1 MISKNDV
8 VEKKDANLITKKD
21 IMKMFWRSLSI
32 QFSWHYERQM
42 HMGFEFMMIPALKK
56 LYKDDSEQLKEAMKR
71 HMEFFNTNMYI
82 STFIGGV
89 TMAMEEMNAKDKDF
103 DTSSISAV
111 KVALMGPLAGIGDS
125 LFLGTLRILAVGVGT
140 SLAMQGSILGPI
152 LFLLVFNVPALL
164 VRYIGAFKGYE
175 IGANYL
181 NKIQESGLMEK
192 FMYAASIIGVM
203 VIGGMTNELVAVST
217 PLMIGSGDGAVA
229 IQSVLDGLM
238 PGLLSLAALGVYYKL
253 LNKKVNV
260 IVLLLGTVVFGIIC
274 AWLGIL
280 G

>member
-1 MISKNDV
+1 MTSKNN
-8 VEKKDANLITKKD
+8 ETGLITRKD
-21 IMKMFWRSLSI
+21 IMKMFWRSFTI

-42 HMGFEFMMIPALKK
+42 HMGFEYMMLPTIKK
-56 LYKDDSEQLKEAMKR
+56 LYKDDPERLKDAMQR

-82 STFIGGV
+82 STFIGGI

-125 LFLGTLRILAVGVGT
+125 LFLGTLRILAVGIGT
-140 SLAMQGSILGPI
+140 SIAMQGSILGAI
-152 LFLLVFNVPALL
+152 LFLLVFNVPAML

-203 VIGGMTNELVAVST
+203 VIGGMTNELVVVST
-217 PLMIGSGDGAVA
+217 PLTIGNGEGAVA
-229 IQSVLDGLM
+229 IQGVLDGLM
-238 PGLLSLAALGVYYKL
+238 PGMLSLAALGVYYKL

-260 IVLLLGTVVFGIIC
+260 IVILLGTVVFGILC
-274 AWLGIL
+274 SWLGIL

>member
-1 MISKNDV
+1 MTSKNN
-8 VEKKDANLITKKD
+8 ETGLMTRKD
-21 IMKMFWRSLSI
+21 IMKMSWRSFTI

-42 HMGFEFMMIPALKK
+42 HMGFEYMMLPTIKK
-56 LYKDDSEQLKEAMKR
+56 LYKDDPERLKDAMQR

-82 STFIGGV
+82 STFIGGI

-125 LFLGTLRILAVGVGT
+125 LFLGTLRILAVGIGT
-140 SLAMQGSILGPI
+140 SIAMQGSILGAI
-152 LFLLVFNVPALL
+152 LFLLVFNVPAML

-203 VIGGMTNELVAVST
+203 VIGGMTNELVVVST
-217 PLMIGSGDGAVA
+217 PLTIGTGEGAVA
-229 IQSVLDGLM
+229 IQGVLDGLM
-238 PGLLSLAALGVYYKL
+238 PGMLSLAALGVYYKL

-260 IVLLLGTVVFGIIC
+260 IVILLGTVVFGILC
-274 AWLGIL
+274 SWLGIL

>member
-1 MISKNDV
+1 MTSKNN
-8 VEKKDANLITKKD
+8 ETGLITRKD
-21 IMKMFWRSLSI
+21 IMKMFWRSFTI

-42 HMGFEFMMIPALKK
+42 HMGFEYMMLPTIKK
-56 LYKDDSEQLKEAMKR
+56 LYKDDPERLKDAMQR

-82 STFIGGV
+82 STFIGGI

-125 LFLGTLRILAVGVGT
+125 LVLGTLRILAVGIGT
-140 SLAMQGSILGPI
+140 SIAMQGSILGAI
-152 LFLLVFNVPALL
+152 LFLLVFNVPAML

-203 VIGGMTNELVAVST
+203 VIGGMTNELVVVST
-217 PLMIGSGDGAVA
+217 PLTIGTGEGAVA
-229 IQSVLDGLM
+229 IQGVLDGLM
-238 PGLLSLAALGVYYKL
+238 PGMLSLAALGVYYKL

-260 IVLLLGTVVFGIIC
+260 IVILLGTVVFGILC
-274 AWLGIL
+274 SWLGIL

>member
-1 MISKNDV
+1 MTSKNN
-8 VEKKDANLITKKD
+8 ETGLITRKD
-21 IMKMFWRSLSI
+21 IMKMFWRSFTI

-42 HMGFEFMMIPALKK
+42 HMGFEYMMLPTIKK
-56 LYKDDSEQLKEAMKR
+56 LYKDDPERLKDAMQR

-82 STFIGGV
+82 STFIGGI

-125 LFLGTLRILAVGVGT
+125 LFLGTLRILAVGIGT
-140 SLAMQGSILGPI
+140 STAMQGSILGAI
-152 LFLLVFNVPALL
+152 LFLLVFNVPAML

-203 VIGGMTNELVAVST
+203 VIGGMTNELVVVST
-217 PLMIGSGDGAVA
+217 PLTIGTGEGAVA
-229 IQSVLDGLM
+229 IQGVLDGLM
-238 PGLLSLAALGVYYKL
+238 PGMLSLAALGVYYKL

-260 IVLLLGTVVFGIIC
+260 IVILLGTVVFGILC
-274 AWLGIL
+274 SWLGIL

>member
-1 MISKNDV
+1 MMTSKNN
-8 VEKKDANLITKKD
+8 ETGLITRKD
-21 IMKMFWRSLSI
+21 IMKMFWRSFTI

-42 HMGFEFMMIPALKK
+42 HMGFEYMMLPTIKK
-56 LYKDDSEQLKEAMKR
+56 LYKDDPERLKDAMQR

-82 STFIGGV
+82 STFIGGI

-125 LFLGTLRILAVGVGT
+125 LFLGTLRILAVGIGT
-140 SLAMQGSILGPI
+140 SIAMQGSILGAI
-152 LFLLVFNVPALL
+152 LFLLVFNVPAML

-203 VIGGMTNELVAVST
+203 VIGGMTNELVVVST
-217 PLMIGSGDGAVA
+217 PLTIGAGEGAVA
-229 IQSVLDGLM
+229 IQGVLDGLM
-238 PGLLSLAALGVYYKL
+238 PGMLSLAALGVYYKL

-260 IVLLLGTVVFGIIC
+260 IVILLGTVVFGILC
-274 AWLGIL
+274 SWLGIL

>member
-1 MISKNDV
+1 MTSKNN
-8 VEKKDANLITKKD
+8 ETRLITKKD
-21 IMKMFWRSLSI
+21 IMKMFWRSFAI

-42 HMGFEFMMIPALKK
+42 HMGFEYMMIPTIKK
-56 LYKDDSEQLKEAMKR
+56 LYKDDPDKLKEAMQR

-82 STFIGGV
+82 STFIGGI

-125 LFLGTLRILAVGVGT
+125 LFLGTLRILAVGIGT
-140 SLAMQGSILGPI
+140 SLAMQGSILGVI
-152 LFLLVFNVPALL
+152 LFLLVFNVPAML

-203 VIGGMTNELVAVST
+203 VIGGMTNELVSVTT
-217 PLMIGSGDGAVA
+217 PLTIGTGDGAVA

-238 PGLLSLAALGVYYKL
+238 PGLLSLAALGIYYKL

-260 IVLLLGTVVFGIIC
+260 IVILLGTVVFGILC
-274 AWLGIL
+274 SWLGIL

>member
-1 MISKNDV
+1 MTSKNN
-8 VEKKDANLITKKD
+8 ETGLITRKD
-21 IMKMFWRSLSI
+21 IMKMFWRSFTI

-42 HMGFEFMMIPALKK
+42 HMGFEYMMLPTIKK
-56 LYKDDSEQLKEAMKR
+56 LYKDDPERLKDAMQR

-82 STFIGGV
+82 STFIGGI

-125 LFLGTLRILAVGVGT
+125 LFLGTLRILAVGIGT
-140 SLAMQGSILGPI
+140 FIAMQGSILGAI
-152 LFLLVFNVPALL
+152 LFLLVFNVPAML

-203 VIGGMTNELVAVST
+203 VIGGMTNELVVVST
-217 PLMIGSGDGAVA
+217 PLTIGTGEGAVA
-229 IQSVLDGLM
+229 IQGVLDGLM
-238 PGLLSLAALGVYYKL
+238 PGMLSLAALGVYYKL

-260 IVLLLGTVVFGIIC
+260 IVILLGTVVFGILC
-274 AWLGIL
+274 SWLGIL

>member
-1 MISKNDV
+1 MTSKNN
-8 VEKKDANLITKKD
+8 ETGLITRKD
-21 IMKMFWRSLSI
+21 IMKMFWRSFTI

-42 HMGFEFMMIPALKK
+42 HMGFEYMMLPTIKK
-56 LYKDDSEQLKEAMKR
+56 LYKDDPERLKDAMQR

-82 STFIGGV
+82 STFIGGI

-103 DTSSISAV
+103 DISSISAV
-111 KVALMGPLAGIGDS
+111 KVALMGTLAGIGDS
-125 LFLGTLRILAVGVGT
+125 LFLGTLRILAVGIGT
-140 SLAMQGSILGPI
+140 SIAMQGSILGAI
-152 LFLLVFNVPALL
+152 LFLLVFNVPAML

-181 NKIQESGLMEK
+181 NKIQEFGLMEK

-203 VIGGMTNELVAVST
+203 VIGGMTNELVVVST
-217 PLMIGSGDGAVA
+217 PLTIGTGEGAVA
-229 IQSVLDGLM
+229 IQGVLDGLM
-238 PGLLSLAALGVYYKL
+238 PGMLSLAALGVYYKL

-260 IVLLLGTVVFGIIC
+260 IVILLGTVVFGILC
-274 AWLGIL
+274 SWLGIL

>member
-1 MISKNDV
+1 
-8 VEKKDANLITKKD
+8 
-21 IMKMFWRSLSI
+21 
-32 QFSWHYERQM
+32 
-42 HMGFEFMMIPALKK
+42 
-56 LYKDDSEQLKEAMKR
+56 
-71 HMEFFNTNMYI
+71 
-82 STFIGGV
+82 
-89 TMAMEEMNAKDKDF
+89 
-103 DTSSISAV
+103 
-111 KVALMGPLAGIGDS
+111 
-125 LFLGTLRILAVGVGT
+125 
-140 SLAMQGSILGPI
+140 
-152 LFLLVFNVPALL
+152 
-164 VRYIGAFKGYE
+164 
-175 IGANYL
+175 
-181 NKIQESGLMEK
+181 
-192 FMYAASIIGVM
+192 MYAASIIGVM

>member
-1 MISKNDV
+1 MTSKKNSV
-8 VEKKDANLITKKD
+8 INQETGIITKKD
-21 IMKMFWRSLSI
+21 IMKMFWRSFTI

-42 HMGFEFMMIPALKK
+42 HMGFEYMMIPTLKK
-56 LYKDDSEQLKEAMKR
+56 LYKDDPEQLKLAMQR

-89 TMAMEEMNAKDKDF
+89 TMAMEEMNVKDKNF
-103 DTSSISAV
+103 DTSSINAV
-111 KVALMGPLAGIGDS
+111 KAALMGPLAGIGDS
-125 LFLGTLRILAVGVGT
+125 LFLGTLRILAVGIGT

-152 LFLLVFNVPALL
+152 LFLLVFNVPAML

-192 FMYAASIIGVM
+192 FMYAAAIIGVM
-203 VIGGMTNELVAVST
+203 VIGGMTNELVVAST
-217 PLMIGSGDGAVA
+217 PLTIGTGDGAVA
-229 IQSVLDGLM
+229 IQGVLDGLM
-238 PGLLSLAALGVYYKL
+238 PGLLSLCALGIYYKL

-260 IVLLLGTVVFGIIC
+260 IILLLGTVVAGILC
-274 AWLGIL
+274 SWAGIL

>member
-1 MISKNDV
+1 MTSKNN
-8 VEKKDANLITKKD
+8 ETGLITRKD
-21 IMKMFWRSLSI
+21 IMKMFWRSFTI

-42 HMGFEFMMIPALKK
+42 HMGFEYMMLPMIKK
-56 LYKDDSEQLKEAMKR
+56 LYKDDPERLKDAMQR

-82 STFIGGV
+82 STFIGGI

-125 LFLGTLRILAVGVGT
+125 LFLGTLRILAVGIGT
-140 SLAMQGSILGPI
+140 SIAMQGSILGAI
-152 LFLLVFNVPALL
+152 LFLLVFNVPAML

-203 VIGGMTNELVAVST
+203 VIGGMTNELVVVST
-217 PLMIGSGDGAVA
+217 PLTIGTGEGAVA
-229 IQSVLDGLM
+229 IQGVLDSLM
-238 PGLLSLAALGVYYKL
+238 PGMLSLAALGVYYKL

-260 IVLLLGTVVFGIIC
+260 IVILLGTVVFGILC
-274 AWLGIL
+274 SWLGIL

>member
-1 MISKNDV
+1 MTSKNN
-8 VEKKDANLITKKD
+8 ETGLITRKD
-21 IMKMFWRSLSI
+21 IMKMFWRSFTI

-42 HMGFEFMMIPALKK
+42 HMGFEYMMLPTIKK
-56 LYKDDSEQLKEAMKR
+56 LYKDDPERLKDAMQR

-82 STFIGGV
+82 STFIGGI

-125 LFLGTLRILAVGVGT
+125 LFLGTLRILAVGIGT
-140 SLAMQGSILGPI
+140 SIAMQGSILGAI
-152 LFLLVFNVPALL
+152 LFLLVFNVPAML

-203 VIGGMTNELVAVST
+203 VIGGMTNELVVVST
-217 PLMIGSGDGAVA
+217 PLTIGTGEGAVA
-229 IQSVLDGLM
+229 IQGVLDSLM
-238 PGLLSLAALGVYYKL
+238 PGMLSLAALGVYSKL

-260 IVLLLGTVVFGIIC
+260 IVILLGTVVFGILC
-274 AWLGIL
+274 SWLGIL

>member
-1 MISKNDV
+1 MTSKNN
-8 VEKKDANLITKKD
+8 ETGLITRKD
-21 IMKMFWRSLSI
+21 IMKMFWRSFTI

-42 HMGFEFMMIPALKK
+42 HMGFEYMMLPMIKK
-56 LYKDDSEQLKEAMKR
+56 LYKDDPERLKDAMQR

-82 STFIGGV
+82 STFIGGI

-125 LFLGTLRILAVGVGT
+125 LFLGTLRILAVGIGT
-140 SLAMQGSILGPI
+140 SIAMQGSILGAI
-152 LFLLVFNVPALL
+152 LFLLVFNVPAML

-203 VIGGMTNELVAVST
+203 VIGGMTNELVVVST
-217 PLMIGSGDGAVA
+217 PLTIGTGEGAVA
-229 IQSVLDGLM
+229 IQGVLDGLM
-238 PGLLSLAALGVYYKL
+238 PGMLSLAALGVYYKL

-260 IVLLLGTVVFGIIC
+260 IVILLGTVVFGILC
-274 AWLGIL
+274 SWLGIL

>member
-1 MISKNDV
+1 MMTSKNN
-8 VEKKDANLITKKD
+8 ETGLITRKD
-21 IMKMFWRSLSI
+21 IMKMFWRSFTI

-42 HMGFEFMMIPALKK
+42 HMGFEYMMLPTIKK
-56 LYKDDSEQLKEAMKR
+56 LYKDDPERLKDAMQR

-82 STFIGGV
+82 STFIGGI

-125 LFLGTLRILAVGVGT
+125 LFLGTLRILAVGIGT
-140 SLAMQGSILGPI
+140 SIAMQGSILGAI
-152 LFLLVFNVPALL
+152 LFLLVFNVPAML

-192 FMYAASIIGVM
+192 FMYASSIIGVM
-203 VIGGMTNELVAVST
+203 VIGGMTNELVVVST
-217 PLMIGSGDGAVA
+217 PLTIGTGEGAVA
-229 IQSVLDGLM
+229 IQGVLDSLM
-238 PGLLSLAALGVYYKL
+238 PGMLSLAALGVYYKL

-260 IVLLLGTVVFGIIC
+260 IVILLGTVVFGILC
-274 AWLGIL
+274 SWLGIL

>member
-1 MISKNDV
+1 MTSKNN
-8 VEKKDANLITKKD
+8 ETGLITRKD
-21 IMKMFWRSLSI
+21 IMKMFWRSFTI

-42 HMGFEFMMIPALKK
+42 HMGFEYMMLPTIKK
-56 LYKDDSEQLKEAMKR
+56 LYKDDPERLKDAMQR

-82 STFIGGV
+82 STFIGGI

-125 LFLGTLRILAVGVGT
+125 LFLGTLRILAVGIGT
-140 SLAMQGSILGPI
+140 SIAMQGSILGAI
-152 LFLLVFNVPALL
+152 LFLLVFNVPAML

-217 PLMIGSGDGAVA
+217 PLTIGTGEGAVA
-229 IQSVLDGLM
+229 IQGVLDGLM
-238 PGLLSLAALGVYYKL
+238 PGMLSLAALGVYYKF

-260 IVLLLGTVVFGIIC
+260 IVILLGTVVFGILC
-274 AWLGIL
+274 SWLGIL
-280 G
+280 GG

>member
-1 MISKNDV
+1 MMTSKNN
-8 VEKKDANLITKKD
+8 ETGLITRKD
-21 IMKMFWRSLSI
+21 IMKMFWRSFTI

-42 HMGFEFMMIPALKK
+42 HMGFEYMMLPTIKK
-56 LYKDDSEQLKEAMKR
+56 LYKDDPERLKDAMQR

-82 STFIGGV
+82 STFIGGI

-125 LFLGTLRILAVGVGT
+125 LFLGTLRILAVGIGT
-140 SLAMQGSILGPI
+140 SIAMQGSILGAI
-152 LFLLVFNVPALL
+152 LFLLVFNVPAML

-203 VIGGMTNELVAVST
+203 VIGGMTNELVVVST
-217 PLMIGSGDGAVA
+217 PLTIGNGEGAVA
-229 IQSVLDGLM
+229 IQGVLDGLM
-238 PGLLSLAALGVYYKL
+238 PGMLSLAALGVYYKL

-260 IVLLLGTVVFGIIC
+260 IVILLGTVVFGILC
-274 AWLGIL
+274 SWLGIL

>member
-1 MISKNDV
+1 MMTSKNN
-8 VEKKDANLITKKD
+8 ETGLITRKD
-21 IMKMFWRSLSI
+21 IMKMFWRSFTI

-42 HMGFEFMMIPALKK
+42 HMGFEYMMLPTIKK
-56 LYKDDSEQLKEAMKR
+56 LYKDDPERLKNAMQR

-82 STFIGGV
+82 STFIGGI

-125 LFLGTLRILAVGVGT
+125 LFLGTLRILAVGIGT
-140 SLAMQGSILGPI
+140 SIAMQGSILGAI
-152 LFLLVFNVPALL
+152 LFLLVFNVPAML

-203 VIGGMTNELVAVST
+203 VIGGMTNELVVVST
-217 PLMIGSGDGAVA
+217 PLTIGTGEGAVA
-229 IQSVLDGLM
+229 IQGVLDSLM
-238 PGLLSLAALGVYYKL
+238 PGMLSLAALGVYYKL

-260 IVLLLGTVVFGIIC
+260 IVILLGTVIFGILC
-274 AWLGIL
+274 SWLGIL

>member
-1 MISKNDV
+1 MTSKNN
-8 VEKKDANLITKKD
+8 ETGLITRKD
-21 IMKMFWRSLSI
+21 IMKMFWRSFTI

-42 HMGFEFMMIPALKK
+42 HMGFEYMMLPTIKK
-56 LYKDDSEQLKEAMKR
+56 LYKDDPERLKDAMQR

-82 STFIGGV
+82 STFIGGI

-111 KVALMGPLAGIGDS
+111 KVALMGPLAGIVDS
-125 LFLGTLRILAVGVGT
+125 LFLGTLRILAVGIGT
-140 SLAMQGSILGPI
+140 SIAMQGSILGAI
-152 LFLLVFNVPALL
+152 LFLLVFNVPAML

-203 VIGGMTNELVAVST
+203 VIGGMTNELVVVST
-217 PLMIGSGDGAVA
+217 PLTIGTGEGAVA
-229 IQSVLDGLM
+229 IQGVLDSLM
-238 PGLLSLAALGVYYKL
+238 PGMLSLAALGVYYKL

-260 IVLLLGTVVFGIIC
+260 IVILLGTVVFGILC
-274 AWLGIL
+274 SWLGIL